1 MDYTTVSSFINE
13 YAISVISLLAL
24 PAITIYAAVHAILYK
39 RDSQAAAAWVG
50 LIILAPIV
58 GVILY
63 WLLGINRARLRA
75 IKIFNKTNK
84 EAYSTNHKGI
94 KSSALE
100 SLIAKVSATYPVRY
114 GNEINPL
121 LNGEQAYPE
130 MINSIK
136 HAKKT
141 LVLCTYIF
149 DNDSAGELFAKE
161 IKEAAKR
168 GVKCKILIDAVG
180 ARYSF
185 PTILRSLKGK
195 NIHAK
200 RFHSVLRPWSFH
212 YAQLRNHRKLML
224 IDGAV
229 GYFGGMNIRRG
240 HLVNEARQKEITK
253 DIHFKAKGPI
263 LMDLM
268 SVFELDWYL
277 ATKETLDETWRPKEK
292 KAGQMSARV
301 LPNGPDEK
309 FDKLRW
315 ILLGAVA
322 CAEKSISIM
331 TPYFVPDETLIS
343 AISVASLRGVQVNIL
358 IPRNNNHKLV
368 GWASMACMPQLLKT
382 GCKVWLGGASFDHS
396 KLLLV
401 DEKWCM
407 LGSSNWDAR
416 SFRLN
421 FELNVDSTD
430 KVLCHNISR
439 IFKQKLAGASRLS
452 RDVLSAQ
459 STLSRLRNSSARLLG
474 PYL

>member
-1 MDYTTVSSFINE
+1 MDYTAFSSFINE

-50 LIILAPIV
+50 LILLAPIV

-84 EAYSTNHKGI
+84 VAYSTNHQGI

-114 GNEINPL
+114 GNEITPL
-121 LNGEQAYPE
+121 INGEQAYPE
-130 MINSIK
+130 MINSLK

-149 DNDSAGELFAKE
+149 DNDSAGEQFARE
-161 IKEAAKR
+161 IQKAAQR

-195 NIHAK
+195 NINAK

-224 IDGAV
+224 VDGAV

-240 HLVNEARQKEITK
+240 HLINEARKKEITK

-268 SVFELDWYL
+268 STFELDWYL
-277 ATKETLDETWRPKEK
+277 ATKETLDKTWRPKGLK
-292 KAGQMSARV
+292 VGQMNARV

-368 GWASMACMPQLLKT
+368 AWASLACMPQLLKA
-382 GCKVWLGGASFDHS
+382 GCKVWLGSGAFDHS
-396 KLLLV
+396 KLFLI

-430 KVLCHNISR
+430 KDLCHNISR
-439 IFKQKLAGASRLS
+439 IFEDKLMGASRLS
-452 RDVLSAQ
+452 KDILSAQ